1 MPLYIRD
8 DEVDALADK
17 VKALTGARTKTDAV
31 KAALLHELERLGKR
45 APLLERLTPVW
56 AMVDEIG
63 LLDDDFDMKNFTDEK
78 WGERRCSSTHRR
90 SSPF

>member
-1 MPLYIRD
+1 MPLHIRD
-8 DEVDALADK
+8 GEVDALPAK

-56 AMVDEIG
+56 AMVDAIG
-63 LLDDDFDMKNFTDEK
+63 PLDDEFDMKSFTDEM
-78 WGERRCSSTHRR
+78 WRRR
-90 SSPF
+90 